1 MRAGFRDISAVMR
14 ESPGNAGCLQAEP
27 KAVVS
32 QPFVDSRDK
41 EHSLKCELAAQVV
54 RSFGILRLEVT
65 GLSMLPSV
73 RPGDTLFIERRRM
86 REIAAGDI
94 VLFARQGKLVAHRV
108 LCKTTVGG
116 VLHAITRGDALL
128 SPDDPVSPT
137 ELLGSVRHILRA
149 GTHVELSV
157 DSRLWARMTSKL
169 VQHFAW
175 VALLL
180 AFMYRLQGDARRR
193 ETLCES

>member
-1 MRAGFRDISAVMR
+1 M
-14 ESPGNAGCLQAEP
+14 
-27 KAVVS
+27 S

-73 RPGDTLFIERRRM
+73 RPGDILFIERRDM

-94 VLFARQGKLVAHRV
+94 VLFARQGRLVAHRV

-116 VLHAITRGDALL
+116 MSHAITRGDALL
-128 SPDDPVSPT
+128 LPDDPVSPT

-149 GTHVELSV
+149 GKHVEISV
-157 DSRLWARMTSKL
+157 DSNLWARMTSKL

-180 AFMYRLQGDARRR
+180 AFMYRLQSDTRRR

>member
-1 MRAGFRDISAVMR
+1 MH
-14 ESPGNAGCLQAEP
+14 NEP

-32 QPFVDSRDK
+32 QPIVDSRGN

-54 RSFGILRLEVT
+54 RSFGMLRLEVT

-73 RPGDTLFIERRRM
+73 RPGDILFIERCDM

-94 VLFARQGKLVAHRV
+94 VLFARQGRLVAHRV

-116 VLHAITRGDALL
+116 MLHAITRGDALL
-128 SPDDPVSPT
+128 SPDDPVSPA

-149 GTHVELSV
+149 GTDVELGV
-157 DSRLWARMTSKL
+157 DSSLWARMTSKL
-169 VQHFAW
+169 VQHFPW

-180 AFMYRLQGDARRR
+180 AFMYRLQSDTRRR

>member
-1 MRAGFRDISAVMR
+1 MHI
-14 ESPGNAGCLQAEP
+14 EP
-27 KAVVS
+27 KT
-32 QPFVDSRDK
+32 FVNQRFDAPQDSK
-41 EHSLKCELAAQVV
+41 HSLKCELAAQVL
-54 RSFGILRLEVT
+54 RSFGMLRLQVT

-73 RPGDTLFIERRRM
+73 RPGDILFIERRDM

-94 VLFARQGKLVAHRV
+94 ALFARQGKLVAHRV

-116 VLHAITRGDALL
+116 GVLHAITRGDALL
-128 SPDDPVSPT
+128 SLDDPVSPT

-149 GTHVELSV
+149 GTHVEISV
-157 DSRLWARMTSKL
+157 DSSLWARMTSQL

-180 AFMYRLQGDARRR
+180 AFMYSLQSDTRRR

>member
-1 MRAGFRDISAVMR
+1 MR
-14 ESPGNAGCLQAEP
+14 ESPGNAEFMHIEP
-27 KAVVS
+27 KTVVNHRFDAP
-32 QPFVDSRDK
+32 QDS

-73 RPGDTLFIERRRM
+73 RPGDILFIERRDM
-86 REIAAGDI
+86 REIAAGDV

-108 LCKTTVGG
+108 RCKATVGG

-149 GTHVELSV
+149 GTHVEISV
-157 DSRLWARMTSKL
+157 DSSLWARMTSKL

-175 VALLL
+175 IALLL
-180 AFMYRLQGDARRR
+180 AFMYRLQSDTRRR
-193 ETLCES
+193 ETLCEI